1 MNGLDR
7 EHVGDGLSFIADP
20 VTFISD
26 WLASVLA
33 GWGLAPGW
41 VQFIMFVLGAGIL
54 SLGAM
59 LFTVF
64 LIWLERKLGGRF
76 QDRIGPN
83 RVGPWGLFQP
93 IADMVKIFTKEY
105 ITPFGS
111 DPVLFNLAPILA
123 MSAVLAVWAVI
134 PLSSTVYGVNI
145 NIGVLYLLAVGAL
158 GELGIILAGFGS
170 NNKYALLGG
179 FRAVAMLISYEVPM
193 AITLL
198 IPVMLTGSMGLNDIA
213 GAQHI
218 WFILQAPLAA
228 FVFFIASIAENG
240 RAPFDLIEAD
250 SEIVA
255 GFNIEYSGLKFGMYY
270 VADFLHAFTAA
281 LIFATIFLGGWRGPG
296 AELYPVLGFVYLL
309 IKTSMVYFLTI
320 AIRFSLPRLRI
331 DQMMAF
337 NWKYLTPLALVSLL
351 VTAVLDKV
359 IPAGQG
365 WLRIGVLLLVNLA
378 VFILAD
384 RLVSV
389 YNKRKAA
396 TRRVVSQPRPVA
408 VTLKETPTEIVE
420 AGS

>member
-1 MNGLDR
+1 M
-7 EHVGDGLSFIADP
+7 SFIADP
-20 VTFISD
+20 VNFISD
-26 WLASVLA
+26 WLNAVLT

-41 VQFIMFVLGAGIL
+41 VQFILFILGAGIL

-59 LFTVF
+59 VFTVF
-64 LIWLERKLGGRF
+64 LIWLERKLGARF

-83 RVGPWGLFQP
+83 RVGPWGIFQT
-93 IADMVKIFTKEY
+93 IADMLKIFTKEY
-105 ITPFGS
+105 ITPIGA
-111 DPVLFNLAPILA
+111 DTVLFNLAPVLA
-123 MSAVLAVWAVI
+123 MAAVLAMWAVI
-134 PLSSTVYGVNI
+134 PLSKTVYGSNI
-145 NIGVLYLLAVGAL
+145 NIGVLYVLAVGAL

-198 IPVMLTGSMGLNDIA
+198 IPVMLTGSMGLSDIA
-213 GAQHI
+213 AAQNV
-218 WFILQAPLAA
+218 WFIFQAPVAA
-228 FVFFIASIAENG
+228 IVFLIASIAENG

-296 AELYPVLGFVYLL
+296 AEVYPVLGFFYLL
-309 IKTSMVYFLTI
+309 IKTSVVYFLTI

-337 NWKYLTPLALVSLL
+337 NWKYLTPLALISLL
-351 VTAVLDKV
+351 VTALVDKAV
-359 IPAGQG
+359 PAGQG
-365 WLRIGVLLLVNLA
+365 WVRVGLLLLVNFG

-389 YNKRKAA
+389 YNKRKAVA
-396 TRRVVSQPRPVA
+396 RRVVSEPRPVA
-408 VTLKETPTEIVE
+408 ITIKDKPTEVSE

>member
-1 MNGLDR
+1 M
-7 EHVGDGLSFIADP
+7 FI
-20 VTFISD
+20 IS
-26 WLASVLA
+26 AGVLA
-33 GWGLAPGW
+33 
-41 VQFIMFVLGAGIL
+41 F
-54 SLGAM
+54 GAM

-83 RVGPWGLFQP
+83 RVGPWGIFQT
-93 IADMVKIFTKEY
+93 IADMLKIFTKEY
-105 ITPFGS
+105 ITPIGS
-111 DPVLFNLAPILA
+111 DPVLFNLAPVLA
-123 MSAVLAVWAVI
+123 MAAVLAMWAVI
-134 PLSSTVYGVNI
+134 PFSSTVYGSNI
-145 NIGVLYLLAVGAL
+145 NIGVLYVLAVGAL

-213 GAQHI
+213 AAQDV
-218 WFILQAPLAA
+218 WFIVQAPVAA
-228 FVFFIASIAENG
+228 LVFFIASIAENG

-296 AELYPVLGFVYLL
+296 AELYPVLGFLYLL
-309 IKTSMVYFLTI
+309 VKTSIVYFLTI

-331 DQMMAF
+331 DQMMAL
-337 NWKYLTPLALVSLL
+337 NWKYLTPLGLISLL
-351 VTAVLDKV
+351 VTALVDKV
-359 IPAGQG
+359 MVGGSSLVRVI
-365 WLRIGVLLLVNLA
+365 VLLVINLF
-378 VFILAD
+378 VFVLAD
-384 RLVSV
+384 RLVSQ
-389 YNKRKAA
+389 YNRRKAVE
-396 TRRVVSQPRPVA
+396 RKVISKPRPVA
-408 VTLKETPTEIVE
+408 ITVKETPVDSSE
-420 AGS
+420 AVS